1 MSDNYVVS
9 ADNNTVTYDI
19 KSTLFN
25 LDNIVFTNILENIK
39 RTNPE
44 STFSDRTVES
54 IQAILK
60 TLKSDSSVYHSKDFD
75 VSLSLYYTRETFLMF
90 VGSEASLFPFNRE
103 ITAFYLK
110 ITVDELNDI
119 NDYCFPEKSPFFSK
133 IDNSFFR
140 TIKKIDSFLDYNN
153 ELNTLIM
160 STGISPSRTKL
171 SIDLFEL
178 EYDENS
184 INFFSTF
191 KGFFES
197 KFEMPFLNVH
207 VHDSQCRITVAG
219 QMISLTEQEFLDT
232 DNAELIDII
241 MRLLKFK
248 KMPIESMSHLKDYIL
263 IKAME
268 TI

>member
-44 STFSDRTVES
+44 SPFSDRTIES
-54 IQAILK
+54 IQVILK
-60 TLKSDSSVYHSKDFD
+60 TLKSDSLVHHSKDFD
-75 VSLSLYYTRETFLMF
+75 VSLSLYYSRETFLIF
-90 VGSEASLFPFNRE
+90 IDAENILFPFDGNS
-103 ITAFYLK
+103 TNFHLK
-110 ITVDELNDI
+110 ITINELNEI
-119 NDYCFPEKSPFFSK
+119 TSYCFPEKSAVFSK
-133 IDNSFFR
+133 IDNGFFR

-171 SIDLFEL
+171 RIDLFEL

-184 INFFSTF
+184 LNFFSTL

-207 VHDSQCRITVAG
+207 VHDSQCSITVAG

-248 KMPIESMSHLKDYIL
+248 KMPIEAMSHLKDYIL
-263 IKAME
+263 IKTME

>member
-9 ADNNTVTYDI
+9 ADNNTVAYDI

-39 RTNPE
+39 RVNPD
-44 STFSDRTVES
+44 SLFSSRTVES
-54 IQAILK
+54 IQIILK
-60 TLKSDSSVYHSKDFD
+60 TLKSDSSIHHSKNFD
-75 VSLSLYYTRETFLMF
+75 VSLSLYYTREMILMF
-90 VGSEASLFPFNRE
+90 VGSEEILFPFNGE
-103 ITAFYLK
+103 STAFHLK

-119 NDYCFPEKSPFFSK
+119 KDYCFPEKSPVFSK

-140 TIKKIDSFLDYNN
+140 TIKKVDSFLDYNN

-160 STGISPSRTKL
+160 STGISPSQTKL

-232 DNAELIDII
+232 DNGDLLDII